1 MTEVSFNPST
11 KGPSQG
17 HQAMGSTGSFWLPP
31 KMRAETFNSNLQKFS
46 TSSNKLPR
54 KVSEKGNDIL
64 SRSGAN
70 NNSPKDNIT
79 NPRSVSNH
87 VDSGSSVKASKFGNL
102 SFHSNQANTLKG
114 QSLLSNPSM
123 PSKVIPHPYA
133 QSNPTSFNGFQSK
146 ASGPISQ
153 QISTLSGHNVAT
165 RFSKI
170 DDLGFGGTKS
180 ATSYSNLD
188 DSKSHKKPKN
198 SFNDNELTHSNP
210 LSHDE
215 LLDRVEDSFVSGGI
229 GFSHSN
235 GILRFAFSLDNGS
248 SVSVR
253 IEKAAND
260 FKICFISNNQETR
273 DFLATKLL
281 SFSNNLPI
289 PSEHSLNIHIFSS
302 YKEMDHAFSNK
313 QNSP

>member
-1 MTEVSFNPST
+1 MPEVSFNPST

-31 KMRAETFNSNLQKFS
+31 KMRSETFNSNLQKFS
-46 TSSNKLPR
+46 APSNKVPKKGHDPISHSGVSKEFPKANFIKPNSLP
-54 KVSEKGNDIL
+54 
-64 SRSGAN
+64 
-70 NNSPKDNIT
+70 
-79 NPRSVSNH
+79 NH
-87 VDSGSSVKASKFGNL
+87 GGSGSSVKASKFGNL
-102 SFHSNQANTLKG
+102 SFPGGPVLAFKG
-114 QSLLSNPSM
+114 QSSPLNFSM
-123 PSKVIPHPYA
+123 PSKVISHAYSH
-133 QSNPTSFNGFQSK
+133 SNPISIIAPQSK
-146 ASGPISQ
+146 VSGSMFQ
-153 QISTLSGHNVAT
+153 QIPTVSGHNVAT
-165 RFSKI
+165 SLSKI
-170 DDLGFGGTKS
+170 GDLGFGGTKS

-188 DSKSHKKPKN
+188 DSKYQKKPN
-198 SFNDNELTHSNP
+198 NFFNDKELTQSNP

-215 LLDRVEDSFVSGGI
+215 LLNRVEDSFVTGGI
-229 GFSHSN
+229 GFSHNN

-260 FKICFISNNQETR
+260 FKICFISDNSETR

-289 PSEHSLNIHIFSS
+289 PNEHSLNTHIFSS

-313 QNSP
+313 

>member
-54 KVSEKGNDIL
+54 KVSEKGNGIL

-70 NNSPKDNIT
+70 NNSLKDNIT

-87 VDSGSSVKASKFGNL
+87 VGSGSSVKASKFGNL

-133 QSNPTSFNGFQSK
+133 HSNPTSFNGSQSK
-146 ASGPISQ
+146 ASGPIPQ

-188 DSKSHKKPKN
+188 DPTFHKKPKN
-198 SFNDNELTHSNP
+198 SVNDNEFTHSNP

-215 LLDRVEDSFVSGGI
+215 LLDHVEGSFVTGGI
-229 GFSHSN
+229 GFSHNN

-260 FKICFISNNQETR
+260 FRICFISDNSETR

-289 PSEHSLNIHIFSS
+289 PSKHSLNTHIFSS
-302 YKEMDHAFSNK
+302 YKEMDDAFSN
-313 QNSP
+313 

>member
-54 KVSEKGNDIL
+54 KVSEKGNGIL

-70 NNSPKDNIT
+70 NNSLKDNIT

-87 VDSGSSVKASKFGNL
+87 VGSGSSVKASKFGNL

-133 QSNPTSFNGFQSK
+133 HSNPTSFNGSQSK
-146 ASGPISQ
+146 ASGPIPQ

-188 DSKSHKKPKN
+188 DPTFHKKPKN
-198 SFNDNELTHSNP
+198 SVNDNEFTHSNP

-215 LLDRVEDSFVSGGI
+215 LLDHVEGSFVTGGI
-229 GFSHSN
+229 GFSHNN

-260 FKICFISNNQETR
+260 FRICFISDNSETR

-289 PSEHSLNIHIFSS
+289 PSKHSLNTHIFSS
-302 YKEMDHAFSNK
+302 YKEMDDTFSN
-313 QNSP
+313 